1 MCAAETELGQAY
13 DEFAPRHGDP
23 GRDMVLCLARERSG
37 LTLREIGEL
46 AGGLE
51 YRTVGQSI
59 QRFNERLK
67 KDRSM
72 RKKTDLILRQL

>member
-37 LTLREIGEL
+37 LTLRKIGEL

-51 YRTVGQSI
+51 YRTVGKSI
-59 QRFNERLK
+59 QRFKERLK
-67 KDRSM
+67 KGGD
-72 RKKTDLILRQL
+72 